1 MANSP
6 LSAGLAL
13 IAGILSA
20 LSPCVLPVL
29 PIIMGRSLQ
38 SHRYAPLVL
47 VLGLVSGFA
56 LAGSLLGIAS
66 SWVTG
71 LANALR
77 GGAIAFL
84 LSMGL
89 LTMFPQLR
97 EQWGYRLS
105 RFLPKLNLPKLNF
118 LPSKASSGLSGE
130 FWLGTQLGI
139 LWTPCA
145 GPVLGSILVLAA
157 VKHQVAGA
165 FGLLVFY
172 GMGASLP
179 MLAIA
184 YAGRYVGKSLRRLR
198 PHTQKIQKVGG
209 VVVILSAIA
218 ILQGWD
224 IKLQLWLAPLF
235 PPLFL

>member
-1 MANSP
+1 MANSS

-13 IAGILSA
+13 LAGILTV
-20 LSPCVLPVL
+20 LSPCILPVL

-38 SHRYAPLVL
+38 SHRYAPLL
-47 VLGLVSGFA
+47 LALGLVSGFA
-56 LAGSLLGIAS
+56 LTGSLLGFAS

-71 LANALR
+71 IANALR
-77 GGAIAFL
+77 GIAIAFL
-84 LSMGL
+84 LGMGL
-89 LTMFPQLR
+89 LALFP
-97 EQWGYRLS
+97 QWGYRLS
-105 RFLPKLNLPKLNF
+105 RFLPQPKV
-118 LPSKASSGLSGE
+118 STGLSGE

-165 FGLLVFY
+165 FWLLVFY
-172 GMGASLP
+172 GVGASLP

-184 YAGRYVGKSLRRLR
+184 YAGRQVSRSLQQLR
-198 PHTQKIQKVGG
+198 PHTQKIQKIGG
-209 VVVILSAIA
+209 VVVILTAIA

-224 IKLQLWLAPLF
+224 VKFQLWLAPLF
-235 PPLFL
+235 PPLSL

>member
-1 MANSP
+1 MVDSP

-13 IAGILSA
+13 LAGILSA
-20 LSPCVLPVL
+20 FSPCILPVL
-29 PIIMGRSLQ
+29 PIVMGRSLQ

-47 VLGLVSGFA
+47 VIGLVSGFA
-56 LAGSLLGIAS
+56 LTGSLLGLAS

-71 LANALR
+71 LANVLR
-77 GGAIAFL
+77 GVAIAFL
-84 LSMGL
+84 LAMGL
-89 LTMFPQLR
+89 LAVFPQRLSQGIYPLR
-97 EQWGYRLS
+97 YRLS
-105 RFLPKLNLPKLNF
+105 RFLPQPRLSQPKVSFNLGREF
-118 LPSKASSGLSGE
+118 L
-130 FWLGTQLGI
+130 LGTQLGI

-157 VKHQVAGA
+157 VNHQVAGA
-165 FGLLVFY
+165 FWLLLFY
-172 GMGASLP
+172 GMGAAVP

-184 YAGRYVGKSLRRLR
+184 YAGRYVSQSFQRLR

-209 VVVILSAIA
+209 VMVILMAIA

>member
-1 MANSP
+1 MANSS
-6 LSAGLAL
+6 LSVGLAL
-13 IAGILSA
+13 IAGILTA
-20 LSPCVLPVL
+20 FSPCVLPVL

-71 LANALR
+71 LANVLR
-77 GGAIAFL
+77 GVAIAL
-84 LSMGL
+84 LLAMGL
-89 LTMFPQLR
+89 LALFPQRIAALR
-97 EQWGYRLS
+97 YRLS
-105 RFLPKLNLPKLNF
+105 RFLPQPRLSQPQG
-118 LPSKASSGLSGE
+118 SSSLSRE

-165 FGLLVFY
+165 FWLLLFY

-184 YAGRYVGKSLRRLR
+184 YAGRYVSQSFQRLR

-209 VVVILSAIA
+209 AIVILSAIA

-235 PPLFL
+235 PPLAL